1 MHTFF
6 MMEYT
11 LKSRD
16 SHIYIKH
23 NIFVTPNTALFRSN
37 LINNIICGIIRQIY
51 NFIAKVKNGGTK
63 MYTNFNTNSKAII
76 IGMTDTGEKI
86 PAASG
91 RISTQ
96 PGTALEILEL
106 SKDAEKNANLIS
118 KVTRSGHTSTLEH
131 TVFNIAFQ
139 NVSVLVEQFV
149 IEFRLASFT
158 VKSRR
163 YVDFAKLGYYV
174 PRFESKSVH
183 DKYIAFMDYLY
194 GEYQAFIDAGIPKE
208 DARFLLPYSL
218 YSNFYC
224 TLNAR
229 ELINMLYAMIYGRGS
244 QYKEIKTLG
253 ESLLEQARSM
263 TPGIFTDFEGRR
275 PTVQDIPTY
284 SYKPNKEL
292 IKQEPAVELL
302 CYTSE
307 ASKAVARAAL
317 IEGCNLP
324 TAQIEEIISDKNE
337 CVSIIEKVINSKR
350 QRPLEAATFTFR
362 INNVSLS
369 CLTHFARHRIHS
381 IGIPSLALT
390 DRTRHIL
397 PKTIAENSNLKER
410 YCQAFVKTA
419 ALYEELKALGVDEET
434 LAYIQLSGNTIDIV
448 TTINARELLLF
459 MKLRSCNRAQWEIRD
474 FAVDMLKKLREVDE
488 TIFKFYGPSCYVN
501 KCPEGPMT
509 CGKAL
514 EIKEFFSK
522 L

>member
-1 MHTFF
+1 M
-6 MMEYT
+6 
-11 LKSRD
+11 
-16 SHIYIKH
+16 
-23 NIFVTPNTALFRSN
+23 NNTE
-37 LINNIICGIIRQIY
+37 
-51 NFIAKVKNGGTK
+51 
-63 MYTNFNTNSKAII
+63 FNTNSKAII
-76 IGMTDTGEKI
+76 IGMTDTGERV

-106 SKDAEKNANLIS
+106 SKDAEKNATLIS
-118 KVTRSGHTSTLEH
+118 KVTRSGHTSTVEH
-131 TVFNIAFQ
+131 TVFNLAFQ

-163 YVDFAKLGYYV
+163 YVDFAKLGYYT
-174 PRFESKSVH
+174 PHFESKNVQ
-183 DKYIAFMDYLY
+183 DKYIKHMDYLY

-224 TLNAR
+224 TINAR

-244 QYKEIKTLG
+244 QYKELKTLG
-253 ESLLEQARSM
+253 ESLFEQARRM

-275 PTVQDIPTY
+275 PAVQDIPTY

-292 IKQEPAVELL
+292 IKSEPAVELL
-302 CYTSE
+302 SFTPD

-324 TAQIEEIISDKNE
+324 TAQIEEIISDSNE
-337 CVSIIEKVINSKR
+337 RSSIIEKVINSKR

-369 CLTHFARHRIHS
+369 CLTHFARHRMHS

-397 PKTIAENSNLKER
+397 PETIAAKEELKTR
-410 YCQAFVKTA
+410 YCEAFVKTA
-419 ALYEELKALGVDEET
+419 AVYEELKALGVDEET
-434 LAYIQLSGNTIDIV
+434 LAYVQLSGNTLDIV

-474 FAVDMLKKLREVDE
+474 FAIDMLKKLREADE
-488 TIFKFYGPSCYVN
+488 TIFKFYGPSCYVH

-514 EIKEFFSK
+514 EIKEFFEK

>member
-1 MHTFF
+1 M
-6 MMEYT
+6 
-11 LKSRD
+11 LKLRTQCVRMNK
-16 SHIYIKH
+16 IVRK
-23 NIFVTPNTALFRSN
+23 
-37 LINNIICGIIRQIY
+37 
-51 NFIAKVKNGGTK
+51 IAEVKMDTE
-63 MYTNFNTNSKAII
+63 FNTNSKAII
-76 IGMTDTGEKI
+76 IGMTDTGERI

-106 SKDAEKNANLIS
+106 SKDPQKNASLIS
-118 KVTRSGHTSTLEH
+118 KVTRSGHTSTVEH
-131 TVFNIAFQ
+131 TVFNLAFQ

-163 YVDFAKLGYYV
+163 YVDFAKLGYYT
-174 PRFESKSVH
+174 PHFESKSVQ
-183 DKYIAFMDYLY
+183 DKYIEHMEYLY
-194 GEYQAFIDAGIPKE
+194 SEYKAFIDAGIPKE

-244 QYKEIKTLG
+244 QYRELKTLG
-253 ESLLEQARSM
+253 ESLLEQARQM
-263 TPGIFTDFEGRR
+263 TPGIFTDFETRR
-275 PTVQDIPTY
+275 PAVQDVPVF
-284 SYKPNKEL
+284 SYKPDREL
-292 IKQEPAVELL
+292 IKNEPSVELL
-302 CYTSE
+302 NYTPE

-324 TAQIEEIISDKNE
+324 TPQIEEIISDRNE
-337 CVSIIEKVINSKR
+337 CRSIIEKVINSKR
-350 QRPLEAATFTFR
+350 QRPLEAAIFTFR

-369 CLTHFARHRIHS
+369 CLTHFARHRMHS
-381 IGIPSLALT
+381 IGIPSLSLT

-397 PKTIAENSNLKER
+397 PATVAAQGELKER
-410 YCQAFVKTA
+410 YCEAFKKTA
-419 ALYEELKALGVDEET
+419 AVYEELKKMGVDEET
-434 LAYIQLSGNTIDIV
+434 LSYVLLSGNTLDIV
-448 TTINARELLLF
+448 TTVNARELLLF

-474 FAVDMLKKLREVDE
+474 FAVEMLKKLRETDE
-488 TIFKFYGPSCYVN
+488 TIFRFYGPSCYVH

-509 CGKAL
+509 CGKAA
-514 EIKEFFSK
+514 EIKELFSN

>member
-1 MHTFF
+1 MND
-6 MMEYT
+6 E
-11 LKSRD
+11 
-16 SHIYIKH
+16 
-23 NIFVTPNTALFRSN
+23 
-37 LINNIICGIIRQIY
+37 
-51 NFIAKVKNGGTK
+51 
-63 MYTNFNTNSKAII
+63 FNTNSKAII
-76 IGMTDTGEKI
+76 IGMTDTGERV

-106 SKDAEKNANLIS
+106 SKDMEKNASLIS
-118 KVTRSGHTSTLEH
+118 KVTRSGHTSTVEH
-131 TVFNIAFQ
+131 TVFNLAFQ

-163 YVDFAKLGYYV
+163 YVDFAKLGYYT
-174 PRFESKSVH
+174 PHFESKSIQN
-183 DKYIAFMDYLY
+183 KYIEHMDYLY

-244 QYKEIKTLG
+244 QYKELKTLG

-275 PTVQDIPTY
+275 PTLQDIPTY

-292 IKQEPAVELL
+292 IKEEPAVELL
-302 CYTSE
+302 SYTPD
-307 ASKAVARAAL
+307 AAKAIARAAL
-317 IEGCNLP
+317 IENCNLP
-324 TAQIEEIISDKNE
+324 TKQIEDIISDKDE
-337 CVSIIEKVINSKR
+337 CSKIIKAVISSKR
-350 QRPLEAATFTFR
+350 QRALEAATFTFR

-369 CLTHFARHRIHS
+369 CLTHFARHRMQS
-381 IGIPSLALT
+381 IGIPSLTLT

-397 PKTIAENSNLKER
+397 PATIKKYPDLKER
-410 YCQAFVKTA
+410 YCEAFIKTNE
-419 ALYEELKALGVDEET
+419 LYNDLKKSGVSEEL
-434 LAYIQLSGNTIDIV
+434 LAYVQLSGNTVDIV
-448 TTINARELLLF
+448 TTINGRELLLF

-474 FAVDMLKKLREVDE
+474 FAIDMLKKLRAADSTV
-488 TIFKFYGPSCYVN
+488 FNFYGPSCYVS
-501 KCPEGPMT
+501 KCPEGPLT
-509 CGKAL
+509 CGKAA
-514 EIKEFFSK
+514 EVIEAIKN